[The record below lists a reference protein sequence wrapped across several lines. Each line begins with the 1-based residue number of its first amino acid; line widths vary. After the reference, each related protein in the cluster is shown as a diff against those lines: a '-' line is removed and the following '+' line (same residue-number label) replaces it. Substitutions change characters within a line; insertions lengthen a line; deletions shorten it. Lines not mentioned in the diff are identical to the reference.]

1 MQRLPKERQR
11 RCRMAQHFWGA
22 LMRSDPAKVPSQLR
36 LGENF
41 ELDVRLYE
49 LRRAGRV
56 LKLERIPMELL
67 LLLVEKKG
75 ELVTRDQIIERIWG
89 KDVFLDTDNSINAAV
104 RKIRLVL
111 KDDPLHHRFLQT
123 ITGRGYRFI
132 GSVVEAHPASAV
144 VAGRRQATAGEGNL
158 IGKEISHYRI
168 LSELGAGGMGVVY
181 EAEDIR
187 LGRRVALK
195 FLPEELVRDQK
206 ALRRFEREARLAS
219 SLNHPNIC
227 TIYEVEEHDHRPVI
241 VMELLDG
248 KSLKDR
254 IRERSISTGELL
266 DFAIQASDAIA
277 AAHAKGIIHR
287 DINPGNIFVTGH
299 SRIKILDFGLAKV
312 FTPEP
317 AGDKSGDASL
327 TLDGSIL
334 GTASYMSPEQVR
346 GEELDA
352 RSDLFSFGVVLYEM
366 ATNQRPFAG
375 KNPALIMNAILNEQ
389 PAAASSVSHSSPAA
403 LDAIIARALEKD
415 PEKRF
420 QSAADICSELKRLK
434 RHRENDPATVT
445 HIEPLRPS
453 HLRYLSTLGQEPAAI
468 HDRLSEKQAE
478 QLESRRAN
486 LPVQRTGFVGREK
499 EVATAKELLLRND
512 ARLVTVTGPGGIGK
526 TRLAVQV
533 ATGLVE
539 RFPGGTHFVP
549 LASLSDPDLIASVIV
564 QTLGLREGGTQSPL
578 EVLKQNFQ
586 DSLRAPMLLV
596 LDNFEHLVQAAPT
609 VADLLAMSP
618 YLKIMVTSREAL
630 HVYGENEFPVPPLM
644 LPDVRS
650 TPPVEALSQYPA
662 VALFVQ
668 RAVAVKPDFGLT
680 QENAPA
686 VIEICARLDGLPLA
700 IELAAA
706 RIKVLSPSSLLARL
720 ASRLQLL
727 TGGSRD
733 LPHRQQTLRAAID
746 WSYDLLSTP
755 EQRLFRRLSVFVG
768 GCSLEGAEAAC
779 DTKGD
784 LGIDLLDGI
793 ASMVDKSLVQQMDQA
808 KGESRFVMLETIREY
823 GLEKLAASGEEPS
836 TRRAHA
842 AYCLVLAEEEPTGKS
857 GEEWLEQFALEH
869 ANFRA
874 AVEWLIETGDAQW
887 GLRLGAALFRFW
899 EMREYFAEG
908 RDSLGKLLK
917 LPGAAVPNKARAR
930 ALFAAGALANG
941 QGDYASADALIGASL
956 EIELQSGDK
965 QGAAVYLN
973 ALAINARDRGDL
985 SVARSLLKESLT
997 LWRELD
1003 DQKSVAR
1010 SLSNLANIVKMQGN
1024 NAGAGSLYGEAL
1036 SIFRR
1041 IGDWTGVAWTMNY
1054 QGDVARDQG
1063 DAAAARTTYE
1073 QSLAI
1078 FRELDDRWG
1087 IAGTL
1092 ADLGSLAREEGNYP
1106 TANSMYRESMKL
1118 FQELGHQRGIA
1129 RLLEYFACSAAAQL
1143 ESERSLRLAGVAAA
1157 LRKNI
1162 GAPLTSAEGAKLEAS
1177 LHSARQALGNAV
1189 GDVAWLRGWDTP
1201 VEKAIEEVLE
1211 PESES
1216 PSHQRTTSST
1226 R

>member
-1 MQRLPKERQR
+1 
-11 RCRMAQHFWGA
+11 
-22 LMRSDPAKVPSQLR
+22 MRSDSAKVPSQLR

-111 KDDPLHHRFLQT
+111 KDDPLHPRFLQT

-132 GSVVEAHPASAV
+132 GPVVEAHPASAV
-144 VAGRRQATAGEGNL
+144 VAARPQAATGEENF

-195 FLPEELVRDQK
+195 FLPEELVGDQK
-206 ALRRFEREARLAS
+206 ALRRFAREARLAC

-248 KSLKDR
+248 ESLKER
-254 IRERSISTGELL
+254 IRRRSISNDELL
-266 DFAIQASDAIA
+266 DFAIQASDALA

-287 DINPGNIFVTGH
+287 DINPGNIFVVGH
-299 SRIKILDFGLAKV
+299 SRLKILDFGVAKV
-312 FTPEP
+312 CTPK
-317 AGDKSGDASL
+317 AGDDTSGDELL
-327 TLDGSIL
+327 TLDGVIV
-334 GTASYMSPEQVR
+334 GTTSYMSPEQVR

-352 RSDLFSFGVVLYEM
+352 RSDLFSFGIVLYEM
-366 ATNQRPFAG
+366 ATNRHPFPG
-375 KNPALIMNAILNEQ
+375 KNPALIVNGILNEQ
-389 PAAASSVSHSSPAA
+389 PAAASNVSPSSPAA

-415 PEKRF
+415 LEKRF
-420 QSAADICSELKRLK
+420 QRAADICSELKRLK
-434 RHRENDPATVT
+434 GQREKDRAIATNT
-445 HIEPLRPS
+445 EPLRPS
-453 HLRYLSTLGQEPAAI
+453 HLRYLSTAGQEPAAI
-468 HDRLSEKQAE
+468 HERFSEKHAE
-478 QLESRRAN
+478 QLETRRAN

-499 EVATAKELLLRND
+499 EVAAAKELLLRQD

-533 ATGLVE
+533 ASGLVE

-549 LASLSDPDLIASVIV
+549 LASLSDPGLIASVIV
-564 QTLGLREGGTQSPL
+564 QTLGIREGGSQSPL
-578 EVLKQNFQ
+578 EILKQNLQ

-596 LDNFEHLVQAAPT
+596 LDNFEHLIQAAPT
-609 VADLLAMSP
+609 VADLLAISP
-618 YLKIMVTSREAL
+618 HLKIMVTSREAL
-630 HVYGENEFPVPPLM
+630 HVYGEHEFPVPPLM

-662 VALFVQ
+662 VELFVQ

-680 QENAPA
+680 RENAPA

-706 RIKVLSPSSLLARL
+706 RVKVLSPSSLLARL

-733 LPHRQQTLRAAID
+733 LPQRQQTLRAAID
-746 WSYDLLSTP
+746 WSYDLLTAP
-755 EQRLFRRLSVFVG
+755 EQKLFRRLSVFVG

-784 LGIDLLDGI
+784 LVLDLLNGI
-793 ASMVDKSLVQQMDQA
+793 ASMVDKSLVQQIDQTT
-808 KGESRFVMLETIREY
+808 GESRFVMLETIREY
-823 GLEKLAASGEEPS
+823 GLEKLAASGEEAS

-842 AYCLVLAEEEPTGKS
+842 AYCLVLAEEEPTGKT
-857 GEEWLEQFALEH
+857 GEEWLEQFAFEH

-874 AVEWLIETGDAQW
+874 ALDWLIETGDAQW

-917 LPGAAVPNKARAR
+917 LPGAAVANKARAC

-941 QGDYASADALIGASL
+941 QGDYASADALIGESL
-956 EIELQSGDK
+956 EIARQSGDK
-965 QGAAVYLN
+965 QGTAVSLN
-973 ALAINARDRGDL
+973 AIAINARDRGDL
-985 SVARSLLKESLT
+985 SVARSLLEESLM
-997 LWRELD
+997 LWRELG

-1010 SLSNLANIVKMQGN
+1010 SLSNLANIVKMQGD
-1024 NAGAGSLYGEAL
+1024 NAGAGSLYAEGL

-1041 IGDWTGVAWTMNY
+1041 IGDWTGVAWSMNY

-1063 DAAAARTTYE
+1063 DSAAARRLYE
-1073 QSLAI
+1073 QGLAI

-1087 IAGTL
+1087 IAGTV
-1092 ADLGSLAREEGNYP
+1092 ADLGNLAREQGNYP
-1106 TANSMYRESMKL
+1106 TANSMYRESMQL

-1143 ESERSLRLAGVAAA
+1143 ESERSVRLAGAAAA
-1157 LRKNI
+1157 LRKKI
-1162 GAPLTSAEGAKLEAS
+1162 GAPLTSAEGSKLEAS
-1177 LHSARQALGNAV
+1177 LHSARQALTNAV
-1189 GDVAWLRGWDTP
+1189 CDAAWLGGWDTP
-1201 VEKAIEEVLE
+1201 VEKAIEEVLV
-1211 PESES
+1211 PGAES
-1216 PSHQRTTSST
+1216 PSYPRTTSWT